1 MKSRAANTGLPLT
14 LAASLCALLLLPAG
28 CPDNRI
34 SLATLRQVEAQRPAP
49 PPQDLERPQVTLA
62 DVAEQ
67 RVASGDVLSLRI
79 VGLTGPLEESH
90 LRVRVQDDGRIT
102 LPMVGELGV
111 ESLTLAGVERVI
123 REAYVPGLVRDLT
136 VFASVEAGRETT
148 VLVQGAAGR
157 AGLVTLPPNKR
168 NILYAVASA
177 EGFSKNA
184 SRRIIHKPA
193 RHDRAE
199 QSYNLADMND
209 LRRAVGA
216 PPLETGDFIFIE
228 PSEPSV
234 IYLTGLLNRPGPLEI
249 RPDST
254 LSLARAVSAAGG
266 LKDFLEPREAT
277 LWRVLPS
284 GEQVRV
290 KLDLASIMAGKSEDL
305 ALLPG
310 DILDVPHTPHTRFR
324 QWLLENV
331 LVGPFGVTAVYDPMA
346 DRRARILADDDNDR
360 IAQRAL
366 LDAVR
371 QSAGTTTA
379 LLVR

>member
-1 MKSRAANTGLPLT
+1 MLQLT
-14 LAASLCALLLLPAG
+14 LTASACALLALPAG
-28 CPDNRI
+28 CEDNNRI
-34 SLATLRQVEAQRPAP
+34 SLAALRQVEAQRTAP
-49 PPQDLERPQVTLA
+49 PPLDLERPQITLA

-67 RVASGDVLSLRI
+67 RVTPGDVLSLRLL
-79 VGLTGPLEESH
+79 GLTGPLEETRLH
-90 LRVRVQDDGRIT
+90 VRVQDDGRIT

-111 ESLTLAGVERVI
+111 ESLTLAGVERLV
-123 REAYVPGLVRDLT
+123 REAYVPSRVRDLT
-136 VFASVEAGRETT
+136 VFAAVEAGRETT

-157 AGLVTLPPNKR
+157 AGLVTLPANKR

-177 EGFSKNA
+177 DGFSKNA
-184 SRRIIHKPA
+184 SRRVVLKPA
-193 RHDRAE
+193 RTDRPE
-199 QSYNLADMND
+199 QSYNLADLND
-209 LRRAVGA
+209 LRRAVSA
-216 PPLETGDFIFIE
+216 PPLETGDFVFVE
-228 PSEPSV
+228 PAEPSV
-234 IYLTGLLNRPGPLEI
+234 IYLTGLLNRPGPLEV

-254 LSLARAVSAAGG
+254 LSLARAISAAGG
-266 LKDFLEPREAT
+266 LKDFLDPREAT

-290 KLDLASIMAGKSEDL
+290 KLDLARIMAGKGEDL

-324 QWLLENV
+324 QWLAENL

-371 QSAGTTTA
+371 QASGATA
-379 LLVR
+379 AAVFAP